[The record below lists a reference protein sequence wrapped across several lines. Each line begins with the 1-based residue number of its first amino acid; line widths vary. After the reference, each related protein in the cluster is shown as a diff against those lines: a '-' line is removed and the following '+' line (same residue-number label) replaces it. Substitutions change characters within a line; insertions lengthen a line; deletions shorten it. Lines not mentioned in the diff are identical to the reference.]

1 MVLLFLEE
9 RERERKGGARRDDAG
24 STTGFCGRTKR
35 IIARADADF
44 VEEDESK
51 IIRIVVVYVVVDATE
66 RRDDVAV
73 VV

>member
-51 IIRIVVVYVVVDATE
+51 IIRIDDDDDDAME
-66 RRDDVAV
+66 RRDDVTAV

>member
-9 RERERKGGARRDDAG
+9 RERKGRARRDDDAG

-51 IIRIVVVYVVVDATE
+51 IIRIDDDDDDAME
-66 RRDDVAV
+66 RRDDVTAV

>member
-1 MVLLFLEE
+1 M
-9 RERERKGGARRDDAG
+9 
-24 STTGFCGRTKR
+24 GFCGRTKR

-51 IIRIVVVYVVVDATE
+51 IIRIDDDDDDAME
-66 RRDDVAV
+66 RRDDVTAV